1 MTAPARLDLRGLAP
15 PEPLQRAL
23 EAVAILAPGEEIVV
37 VTERRPVHL
46 LALLFERGCT
56 FSAQELS
63 DGHETV
69 VRKESAGRRDG

>member
-1 MTAPARLDLRGLAP
+1 MSAPARLDLRGLAP

-23 EAVAILAPGEEIVV
+23 EAVAVLPAGEEIVV

-46 LALLFERGCT
+46 LALLSDRGCT
-56 FSAQELS
+56 FRVQELP

-69 VRKESAGRRDG
+69 VRKERARESSG